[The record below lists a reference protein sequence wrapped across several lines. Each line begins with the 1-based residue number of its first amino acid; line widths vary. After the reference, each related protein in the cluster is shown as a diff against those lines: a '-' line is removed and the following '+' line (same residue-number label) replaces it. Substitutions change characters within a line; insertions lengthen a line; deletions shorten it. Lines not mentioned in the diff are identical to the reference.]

1 MANPIFSLNGKRIWV
16 AGHNGMVG
24 SAITRQLK
32 LENCDVITIDRSDLD
47 LTKQT
52 AVQSWMSD
60 QKIDAV
66 FLAAAKVGGI
76 LANDRQ
82 PAAFLYE
89 NLMIESNII
98 NSSYQ
103 TNVKKLLFLGSSCIY
118 PRLSPQPIAETSLL
132 EGALEPT
139 NEWYAIAKIAGI
151 KLCQAYR
158 KQYGCDFISSQP
170 TNLYGPG
177 DFYDAQRSHVIPAL
191 IEKAHKA
198 KQAKDTE
205 IVVWGTGSPL
215 REFLYVDD
223 LAGALVFIMKHYS
236 DYQPLNVGTGE
247 EISIG
252 ELAEL
257 VCQVVG
263 YNGTLSFDLDKPD
276 GTPRKLLDSQRLN
289 SLGWS
294 ASTKLR
300 DGLEKAYGA
309 YLNGNSRHKE

>member
-1 MANPIFSLNGKRIWV
+1 
-16 AGHNGMVG
+16 MVG